1 VDGTND
7 DLDIDQEGRRFVLAR
22 DAGGWGVWDKEDA
35 DEPFARFANDDDGY
49 GQAVD
54 LYWSLERRGVP
65 WLDVLRWVA
74 LVSGAVWVLSTAYF
88 NILVLNIASDF
99 QGDPFN
105 WAHAVGGIAY
115 PVFLVS
121 SVAFL
126 MLWLRDHERRSGRAG
141 GRS

>member
-1 VDGTND
+1 MDGTND

-22 DAGGWGVWDKEDA
+22 DAEGWGVWDKEDA
-35 DEPFARFANDDDGY
+35 DEPFARFTDDDDGY

-54 LYWSLERRGVP
+54 LYWSLERRRVP

-74 LVSGAVWVLSTAYF
+74 LVSGAVWVVSTAYF
-88 NILVLNIASDF
+88 NILVLNIADDF

-105 WAHAVGGIAY
+105 WAHAIGGIAY

-126 MLWLRDHERRSGRAG
+126 MLWLRDHARRSGRGG